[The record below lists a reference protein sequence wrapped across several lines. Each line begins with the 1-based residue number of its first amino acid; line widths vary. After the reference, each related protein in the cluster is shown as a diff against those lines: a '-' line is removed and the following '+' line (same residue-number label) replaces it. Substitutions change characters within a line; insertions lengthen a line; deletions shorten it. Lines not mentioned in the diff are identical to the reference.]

1 MALSPN
7 YVSRINFTN
16 FAKEEI
22 KIQSKHL
29 SNQLTEYKIQPQQ
42 TQPIEGFFSGAIDPI
57 TNLRLQTKSGV
68 DTPSMVV
75 ANEPN

>member
-1 MALSPN
+1 MALPPN

-22 KIQSKHL
+22 HIKAKHL
-29 SNQLTEYKIQPQQ
+29 SSQVTEYKIQPQQ
-42 TQPIEGFFSGAIDPI
+42 TLPIEGSLNGAIDPI

>member
-1 MALSPN
+1 MALPTN

-16 FAKEEI
+16 FSPEEAHI
-22 KIQSKHL
+22 KAKHL
-29 SNQLTEYKIQPQQ
+29 SNQITEYKIQTNQ
-42 TQPIEGFFSGAIDPI
+42 TLPIEGFANGAIDPI